1 VSVGHPIGNPFAER
15 GDVSS
20 LCRPRDTRRKDTRQ
34 WIKEIERDIDRR
46 LDAAIERGMLTPDEE
61 RLEHVDAPNG
71 DRCYFSIRSALEARF
86 ESEVGEESQD
96 PGGDDPA

>member
-1 VSVGHPIGNPFAER
+1 MSLVGVVG
-15 GDVSS
+15 
-20 LCRPRDTRRKDTRQ
+20 DTRRMDTQQ
-34 WIKEIERDIDRR
+34 WLRDVERDIDRR
-46 LDAAIERGMLTPDEE
+46 VDAAIERGMLTPDEE

-71 DRCYFSIRSALEARF
+71 DRYYFSIRSALEARL